1 MNLRYFTMIGSL
13 SALAVGGVLLAP
25 GQVAA
30 QEREEQG
37 VEELTRGPV
46 HEAFATTVN
55 FDPEPGIFVK
65 TAPPTLIEEAPP
77 DERPEGDNVT
87 WIPGYW
93 GWDDDQ
99 DDFIWI
105 SGVWRNL
112 PPGRQW
118 VPGYWS
124 EVGNQWQWTSGYWAN
139 AETEEVSYLPEPP
152 KSIES
157 GPNVEAPSSN
167 HIWISG
173 TWIQR
178 NERYAWRPGYWELG
192 QRDWTWIP
200 AHYQWTRRGYVFIDG
215 YWDYDVPRRGVV
227 FAPVHFHHDYY
238 SRPDYVYTPLMVISL
253 NVFVDHLFVRP
264 HYNHYYFGDYYE
276 PRYRESGF
284 YTSFSYRTGR
294 SGYDP
299 IYAQMRWEHRDD
311 RNWERQR
318 RENFDFYRD
327 HVDARPPRTWAAL
340 RARPEGSR
348 RGQRDDYQFAEPLKQ
363 YANRPNSGQRFQPV
377 SAETRTQLV
386 ERRQEVRKFSQERQ
400 QLESK
405 PREVAQNADKT
416 VKVTREKFT
425 KSPVV
430 GKRAEQL
437 SGNDAP
443 PKRHEPK
450 GGDLRDEKTAGRD
463 DNGGKNADG
472 SKKADKSDNGKRG
485 GKDQTDK
492 GKTPDQGQ
500 GKNKDSDTKPQGKDQ
515 ADKGRNPEQGQGK
528 NKDSD
533 NKPQGKNQAEKGNN
547 PDQGQGKNKDS
558 DRKPQGKNQAENG
571 KNPDQGRGKQ
581 TEPSTK
587 PEKENRPRPAQN
599 ADENKGGKSD
609 GNRMNDEPKQP
620 KKEKSQADT
629 NERKEPKPTQKVEQ
643 PQRQKVDQTPKHQD
657 QPQQKQKAAPEP
669 ARQPEPKPQQKAAPE
684 RQQQPKAQQ
693 ERPQQPKPQ
702 QQQQQ
707 AKPEKKQNAEKK
719 GTKDEDPDAK
729 KKNN

>member
-1 MNLRYFTMIGSL
+1 MIGSL

-65 TAPPTLIEEAPP
+65 TAPPTLIEEVPP

-139 AETEEVSYLPEPP
+139 ADTEEVSYLPEPP

-157 GPNVEAPSSN
+157 GPNVAAPSSN
-167 HIWISG
+167 HIWVSG

-192 QRDWTWIP
+192 QRDWTWMP
-200 AHYQWTRRGYVFIDG
+200 AHYQWTRRGYVFVDG

-227 FAPVHFHHDYY
+227 FAPVHFRHDYY
-238 SRPDYVYTPLMVISL
+238 SRPDYIYTPLTVISL

-264 HYNHYYFGDYYE
+264 HYGHYYFGDYYE

-327 HVDARPPRTWAAL
+327 HADARPPRTWAAL

-386 ERRQEVRKFSQERQ
+386 ERRQQVRKFSQERQ
-400 QLESK
+400 QMESR
-405 PREVAQNADKT
+405 PNEAAQNSDKT
-416 VKVTREKFT
+416 GKVTREKFT
-425 KSPVV
+425 KSPLVA
-430 GKRAEQL
+430 KRADQL

-463 DNGGKNADG
+463 GNGGKNAGD
-472 SKKADKSDNGKRG
+472 SDKADKSDNGKRG
-485 GKDQTDK
+485 GKDQADK
-492 GKTPDQGQ
+492 SDDGKRGGKDQADKSDN
-500 GKNKDSDTKPQGKDQ
+500 GKRGGKDQ
-515 ADKGRNPEQGQGK
+515 ADKGANPEQGQGK

-533 NKPQGKNQAEKGNN
+533 NKPQGKDQADKGRN
-547 PDQGQGKNKDS
+547 PDQGQGKNRDS
-558 DRKPQGKNQAENG
+558 DNKPQGKNQAD

-587 PEKENRPRPAQN
+587 PENKDRPRPAQN

-620 KKEKSQADT
+620 KKEKTQAET
-629 NERKEPKPTQKVEQ
+629 NERKEPKPTQKIEQ
-643 PQRQKVDQTPKHQD
+643 PQRQKADQPKHQD
-657 QPQQKQKAAPEP
+657 EPKQKQKAATEP
-669 ARQPEPKPQQKAAPE
+669 ARQPEPKPQKAAPE
-684 RQQQPKAQQ
+684 RQQQQKAQQ
-693 ERPQQPKPQ
+693 ERPQQPKQP
-702 QQQQQ
+702 QQQQ
-707 AKPEKKQNAEKK
+707 AKPEKKQTAEKK